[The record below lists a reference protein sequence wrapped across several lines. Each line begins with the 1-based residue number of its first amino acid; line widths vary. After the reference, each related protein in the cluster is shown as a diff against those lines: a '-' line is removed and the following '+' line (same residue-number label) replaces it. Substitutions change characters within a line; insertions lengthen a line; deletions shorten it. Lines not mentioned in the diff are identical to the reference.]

1 MVSANCIKLSAGRC
15 DKNRSRYAE
24 LTDRMGNVFPVY
36 TNCGHCYN
44 IIYNC
49 LPSSYHENLWMLLQD
64 GIRAFRVEFTTEDG
78 NTVREV
84 LKTFQGILAS
94 ELQEKNKR
102 QKTGRKDQ
110 ECRAGVRAAGRVK
123 CKNKSAGK
131 GGPETEKG
139 KIAGMETTQGCFRRP
154 VE

>member
-1 MVSANCIKLSAGRC
+1 M
-15 DKNRSRYAE
+15 
-24 LTDRMGNVFPVY
+24 
-36 TNCGHCYN
+36 
-44 IIYNC
+44 
-49 LPSSYHENLWMLLQD
+49 
-64 GIRAFRVEFTTEDG
+64 EFTTEDG
-78 NTVREV
+78 NNVREV

-123 CKNKSAGK
+123 GKNKSAGK